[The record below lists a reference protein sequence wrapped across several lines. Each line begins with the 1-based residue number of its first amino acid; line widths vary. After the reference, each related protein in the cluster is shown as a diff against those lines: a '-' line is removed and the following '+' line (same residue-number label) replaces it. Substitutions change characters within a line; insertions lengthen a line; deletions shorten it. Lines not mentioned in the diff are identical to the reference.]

1 MKTKYTASLFVAET
15 VSGVPSPVFWDT
27 HSGSYNRGRPVT
39 AITGAPGQGKTYSA
53 QIITA
58 YAAVMGKTTIVID
71 YKGDMLKIV
80 PLRDELGVPVTIW
93 NMADSSQRGILDP
106 FNLSEKPG
114 EQLSMTIEVI
124 DLFVGGLD
132 RRDRQAITPIIK
144 DLLEDGGANMV
155 KLVTKLRSSPNDT
168 AKLIGSELEV
178 IKSLEYASLC
188 FYNGLKKRKPP
199 KHVNGGITIATLA
212 GMNLPETPEEA
223 RETQDGRLA
232 SGILYLLT
240 DHIRKIL
247 FSEEITRPKLL
258 VIDEAWAIL
267 SNPAGLKIIT
277 SVGLLG
283 RSKNLA
289 MVLATQ
295 SPEHLSKAK
304 INNTIG
310 TRFSFGASKEEAA
323 ILVSDMKLPQDE
335 GFEGLLSSLEPYI
348 CMMSDYKGDFG
359 LIRFSN
365 WRRDWLEIFSNNP
378 HDVMRQKREQKA
390 ARERAQRQEVS

>member
-1 MKTKYTASLFVAET
+1 MAHKYTASLFVAET
-15 VSGVPSPVFWDT
+15 ISGVPSPVFWDT
-27 HSGSYNRGRPVT
+27 HSGSYNKGRPVT
-39 AITGAPGQGKTYSA
+39 VITGAPGQGKTYSA

-58 YAAVMGKTTIVID
+58 YAAIMGKTTIVID

-93 NMADSSQRGILDP
+93 NMADSTQRGILDP
-106 FNLSEKPG
+106 FNLTDKPS
-114 EQLSMTIEVI
+114 EQLSMAIEVI

-132 RRDRQAITPIIK
+132 RKDRQAITPIIK
-144 DLLEDGGANMV
+144 DLLEEGNANMV
-155 KLVTKLRSSPNDT
+155 KVVTKLRSSQNET
-168 AKLIGSELEV
+168 ARLIGAELEV

-188 FYNGLKKRKPP
+188 FYNGLKKKRPP
-199 KHVNGGITIATLA
+199 KHINGGITIATLA
-212 GMNLPETPEEA
+212 GMNLPDTPEEA

-247 FSEEITRPKLL
+247 FSEDLTRPKLL

-267 SNPAGLKIIT
+267 ANPAGRKVIT

-289 MVLATQ
+289 MILATQ
-295 SPEHLSKAK
+295 SPEHLSEAK

-310 TRFSFGASKEEAA
+310 TRFSFGADKKEAE
-323 ILVSDMKLPQDE
+323 ILVSDMKLPQNE
-335 GFEGLLSSLEPYI
+335 GFENLISSLEPYI

-359 LIRFSN
+359 LIKFSN
-365 WRRDWLEIFSNNP
+365 WRKDWLEIFSNNP

-390 ARERAQRQEVS
+390 ARERALRQAKN